1 METIMTKQTVVNN
14 TDEATAMKGSNKFYS
29 TTLLNSTGDITL
41 TWEDGEDA
49 EIKKMIQDKID
60 AGYCFFI
67 MEPRVSFLK
76 ALGSKRKTIRNIAE
90 IKGRKVVME
99 TDTIKGG
106 AKAILGETLKLGDEA
121 SENLFKS
128 GRIGIANVPESSYNT
143 VRKAKTANEVMKNH
157 TIATPRIVAG

>member
-1 METIMTKQTVVNN
+1 MENIMTET
-14 TDEATAMKGSNKFYS
+14 TEFYS

-90 IKGRKVVME
+90 IKGREVVME
-99 TDTIKGG
+99 TDAIKGG
-106 AKAILGETLKLGDEA
+106 AKAILGNTLNLGDEA
-121 SENLFKS
+121 SENLFKA
-128 GRIGIANVPESSYNT
+128 GRIGIANVPEHSYGT
-143 VRKAKTANEVMKNH
+143 GGIAKTASEVMKKH
-157 TIATPRIVAG
+157 TVATSPIYAG

>member
-1 METIMTKQTVVNN
+1 MENIMTET
-14 TDEATAMKGSNKFYS
+14 TEFYS

-67 MEPRVSFLK
+67 LEPRVSFLK
-76 ALGSKRKTIRNIAE
+76 ALGSKKKTIRNISE
-90 IKGRKVVME
+90 IKGREVVME
-99 TDTIKGG
+99 TEAIKGG

-121 SENLFKS
+121 SENLFKA
-128 GRIGIANVPESSYNT
+128 GRIGIANVPESDVNYNT
-143 VRKAKTANEVMKNH
+143 VRKAKTANEVMKSH
-157 TIATPRIVAG
+157 TVATPRIVAG

>member
-1 METIMTKQTVVNN
+1 MENIMTET
-14 TDEATAMKGSNKFYS
+14 TEFYS

-67 MEPRVSFLK
+67 LEPRVSFLK
-76 ALGSKRKTIRNIAE
+76 ALGSKKKTIRNISE
-90 IKGRKVVME
+90 IKGREVVME
-99 TDTIKGG
+99 TEAIKGG

-121 SENLFKS
+121 SENLFKA
-128 GRIGIANVPESSYNT
+128 GRIGIANVPESDANYNT
-143 VRKAKTANEVMKNH
+143 VRKAKTANEVMKSH
-157 TIATPRIVAG
+157 TVATPRIVAG

>member
-1 METIMTKQTVVNN
+1 MENIMTET
-14 TDEATAMKGSNKFYS
+14 TEFYS

-90 IKGRKVVME
+90 IKGREVVME
-99 TDTIKGG
+99 TDAIKGG
-106 AKAILGETLKLGDEA
+106 AKAILGNTLNLGDEA
-121 SENLFKS
+121 SENLFKA
-128 GRIGIANVPESSYNT
+128 GRIGIANVPQAEYSAGK
-143 VRKAKTANEVMKNH
+143 RAKTAKEVMTNH
-157 TIATPRIVAG
+157 TVATPRIVAG

>member
-1 METIMTKQTVVNN
+1 MTDN
-14 TDEATAMKGSNKFYS
+14 TKFYS
-29 TTLLNSTGDITL
+29 TTLLNTTGDITL

-67 MEPRVSFLK
+67 LEPRVAFLK
-76 ALGSKRKTIRNIAE
+76 VLGSKKRTIRDISE
-90 IKGRKVVME
+90 IKGREVVME
-99 TDTIKGG
+99 TDAIKGG

-121 SENLFKS
+121 SENLFKA
-128 GRIGIANVPESSYNT
+128 GRIGIANVPESNYNT
-143 VRKAKTANEVMKNH
+143 VGKAKTATEVMKNH

>member
-1 METIMTKQTVVNN
+1 MENIMTET
-14 TDEATAMKGSNKFYS
+14 TKFYS

-67 MEPRVSFLK
+67 LEPRVAFLK
-76 ALGSKRKTIRNIAE
+76 ALGSKKKTIRNISE
-90 IKGRKVVME
+90 IKGREVVME

-121 SENLFKS
+121 SENLFKA
-128 GRIGIANVPESSYNT
+128 GRIGIANVPESNYNT
-143 VRKAKTANEVMKNH
+143 VGKAKTATEVMKNH

>member
-1 METIMTKQTVVNN
+1 MTEN
-14 TDEATAMKGSNKFYS
+14 TKFYS

-67 MEPRVSFLK
+67 LEPRVSFLK
-76 ALGSKRKTIRNIAE
+76 ALGSKKRTIRNIAE
-90 IKGRKVVME
+90 IKGREVVMV
-99 TDTIKGG
+99 TDAIKGG

-121 SENLFKS
+121 SENLFKA
-128 GRIGIANVPESSYNT
+128 GRIGIANVPESNYNT
-143 VRKAKTANEVMKNH
+143 LGKAKNANEVMKNH

>member
-1 METIMTKQTVVNN
+1 MENIMTEIT
-14 TDEATAMKGSNKFYS
+14 EFYS

-67 MEPRVSFLK
+67 LEPRVSFLK
-76 ALGSKRKTIRNIAE
+76 ALGSKKKTIRNISE
-90 IKGRKVVME
+90 IKGREVVME
-99 TDTIKGG
+99 TDAIKGG

-121 SENLFKS
+121 SENLFKA

-143 VRKAKTANEVMKNH
+143 VRKAKTANEVMKSH

>member
-1 METIMTKQTVVNN
+1 M
-14 TDEATAMKGSNKFYS
+14 SNENFYS

-67 MEPRVSFLK
+67 LEPRVSFLK
-76 ALGSKRKTIRNIAE
+76 MLGAKKKTIRDISE
-90 IKGRKVVME
+90 IKGNEVIMKTE
-99 TDTIKGG
+99 QSKGS
-106 AKAILGETLKLGDEA
+106 AKAVLGDTLKLGDIA
-121 SENLFKS
+121 SENLFRE
-128 GRIGIANVPESSYNT
+128 GRIGIANVPEDSYNT
-143 VRKAKTANEVMKNH
+143 VRKAKTANEVMKHH